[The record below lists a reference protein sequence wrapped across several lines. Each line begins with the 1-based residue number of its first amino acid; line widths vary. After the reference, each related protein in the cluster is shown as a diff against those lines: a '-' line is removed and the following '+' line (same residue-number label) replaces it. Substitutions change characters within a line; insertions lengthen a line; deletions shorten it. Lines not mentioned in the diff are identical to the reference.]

1 MKPVVFLHVP
11 KTAGQTIHSELVR
24 LVGGPAFV
32 SPVRVHTQAAETAQ
46 MPTGYRLYSG
56 HIDWIGLDLLPRH
69 SFVFSV
75 LRDPRER
82 IASFYFYLLREA
94 RAMDR
99 ATLDLPQNLGK
110 RMILDRSADD
120 YFFGGDDD
128 WQRFVRD
135 HYDNFYCSYFATRRM
150 RGHALLD
157 SLSDAEILKRAQG
170 GLDRL
175 TAVYSTDRLSLLED
189 DLETLFA
196 RRPRLT
202 STYVNAGDHAGGEAR
217 WPKLLA
223 LLERDASAARLDGFA
238 RLDDPLM
245 QAVFTPA

>member
-128 WQRFVRD
+128 WQRFVLD

-175 TAVYSTDRLSLLED
+175 TAVYSTD
-189 DLETLFA
+189 
-196 RRPRLT
+196 
-202 STYVNAGDHAGGEAR
+202 
-217 WPKLLA
+217 
-223 LLERDASAARLDGFA
+223 
-238 RLDDPLM
+238 
-245 QAVFTPA
+245 